1 MAHETV
7 TRLRE
12 MCQCARDLRVGSAET
27 LMMKASS
34 VSDLSAKVRLELVES
49 RLLLHVGA
57 LERLCQRGRH
67 LVEALG
73 PLEAKHADMMKAGM
87 ADVVE
92 ELLPTY
98 RKVREAHAKTLCDI
112 SDVQRDLDGLVLDEG
127 CEEQELVNLGG
138 AGFEGHVEGGRRRR
152 IEDLQARARMLLTEA
167 SSLT

>member
-12 MCQCARDLRVGSAET
+12 MCQRARDLRVGSAEA

-34 VSDLSAKVRLELVES
+34 VSDLSVKARSELVER
-49 RLLLHVGA
+49 RLLLHIAA

-73 PLEAKHADMMKAGM
+73 PLEDKHADMMKAGM

-98 RKVREAHAKTLCDI
+98 RKVREAHAKTVRDI
-112 SDVQRDLDGLVLDEG
+112 FNVQQDLDGLVLDEG
-127 CEEQELVNLGG
+127 CVEQELVNLGG
-138 AGFEGHVEGGRRRR
+138 AGFEGHVGGGRRRR
-152 IEDLQARARMLLTEA
+152 IEDLLARARMLLAEA